1 MRIMLRLFMYTI
13 LVLATSFTAQAK
25 SVNCEY
31 LTARYHSFGVGMS
44 MEEFRCFKPKKKL
57 TLTIDAIYEGTHKK
71 IYYYRKLIGKV
82 YVGFEEGKIYKIVL
96 SSTSS
101 Q

>member
-1 MRIMLRLFMYTI
+1 MYLI
-13 LVLATSFTAQAK
+13 LISASSFAAPLK
-25 SVNCEY
+25 SDNCED
-31 LTARYHSFGVGMS
+31 LTARYEFFGIGMS

-82 YVGFEEGKIYKIVL
+82 YVGFEQGKIYKILL
-96 SSTSS
+96 SSTS
-101 Q
+101 